1 MVPHANWKHKL
12 SGDLEYISRNKV
24 EKTQENIREV
34 ERMLKALIRSL
45 ENKR

>member
-1 MVPHANWKHKL
+1 ML
-12 SGDLEYISRNKV
+12 SGDLEYISRNTV

>member
-1 MVPHANWKHKL
+1 ML